1 LRTYQI
7 FQIENNDGLNNF
19 KVLAIENDNSNANN
33 TTDIDKI
40 YNIMEKEGFLFVK

>member
-7 FQIENNDGLNNF
+7 FQIENDAGLNNF
-19 KVLAIENDNSNANN
+19 EVLAIDNDNSNAN
-33 TTDIDKI
+33 TTNIDKL